1 MIAVLKAVFFDLDGT
16 LVNSIFDLGD
26 SVNSALARF
35 GFAEHTYD
43 EYKYFVGDG
52 IPKLIERALP
62 QEHRTPSDI
71 DACFKLFMAEYR
83 AHCLDKTKPYD
94 GITGVLA
101 ALKECGIKT
110 AVLSNKA
117 QEMTERVVNGLF
129 GHTFDCVYGK
139 RDGIPA
145 KPDPS
150 ALLAAAKE
158 LSVEPNECGLVGDSG
173 TDMLTA
179 VNAGAVPIGALWGFR
194 TAEELLRGGATV
206 LLEAP
211 RKIINTV
218 EELNAR

>member
-26 SVNSALARF
+26 SVNSVLARF
-35 GFAEHTYD
+35 GFAGHTYD

-62 QEHRTPSDI
+62 PEHRTPNGI
-71 DACFKLFMAEYR
+71 DTCFKLFMDEYR
-83 AHCLDKTKPYD
+83 VHCLDKTRPYE
-94 GITGVLA
+94 GITDVLTVF
-101 ALKECGIKT
+101 KERGIKT

-129 GHTFDCVYGK
+129 GHAFDCVYGK
-139 RDGIPA
+139 REGFPA

-150 ALLAAAKE
+150 ALLAAARE
-158 LSVEPNECGLVGDSG
+158 LSVKPRECALIGDSG

-194 TAEELLRGGATV
+194 TAEELLSGGAKA
-206 LLEAP
+206 LLENP
-211 RKIINTV
+211 KEILSVT
-218 EELNAR
+218 ED